1 MASCARRKTTARDLQ
16 LQQRQLA
23 CDAPP
28 PPNSLPCVAAPT
40 PECRCCTC
48 PRTAAPL
55 PSPPCPAV
63 PPAHPACTPVP
74 PCPIKRSSRSFICAP
89 KTAVLRH
96 CCSMRAMSAW
106 PASAAM
112 SAAVLLSLQRALRG
126 RRGQGDGVGWRGGG
140 GGRGRGHARRLGCD
154 VGARRNQQLHSF
166 GVALVSCNHQWGA
179 EQANGSEIIRVGA
192 IRVPDEWLTRLK
204 MGQEPSA
211 NAHSRGNSIHV
222 SARRYQHA
230 GDFSVAVLH
239 STK

>member
-1 MASCARRKTTARDLQ
+1 MQGRRCRGAALACCARRKTTARDLQ

-28 PPNSLPCVAAPT
+28 PPHSLPCVAAPT

-140 GGRGRGHARRLGCD
+140 GGRVEEGACGRWRGGEGE
-154 VGARRNQQLHSF
+154 GARTKTWLRRRRPP
-166 GVALVSCNHQWGA
+166 
-179 EQANGSEIIRVGA
+179 QAATPRLWRGPCELQSSVGC
-192 IRVPDEWLTRLK
+192 
-204 MGQEPSA
+204 
-211 NAHSRGNSIHV
+211 
-222 SARRYQHA
+222 
-230 GDFSVAVLH
+230 
-239 STK
+239 